1 MAICKLNDNWLR
13 TSSCGYQLGA
23 ITMIYAVNAS
33 DIETTTIDTTD
44 GQEVSGITF
53 ATGAEVYQLE
63 PARNSASW
71 SDTLVVNDN
80 GTKYRTHLVAFNLLG
95 NYSKEQADVVDAISL
110 GKYVIVVAKA
120 DGGYVMLGRLNG
132 LEATVATI
140 GGSENDSV
148 PNGLQV
154 SMEANQAEVALPLS
168 AEAVTALLAKKKRV
182 TPELVPITDNVVNS
196 TGDAPLRLR
205 VIYTKNPMDTG
216 DQAFMTFYVGAGL
229 DQENRLDF
237 ESTGWPP
244 SPTVGG
250 PASLTYEPE
259 CANVYDGSGSSRRI
273 VGSDIVINDLHGATT
288 FVVTSRT
295 MVEVYQVV

>member
-53 ATGAEVYQLE
+53 AQGAEVYSLE

-140 GGSENDSV
+140 GGSEDDSV

-168 AEAVTALLAKKKRV
+168 AEAVTALLAKKK
-182 TPELVPITDNVVNS
+182 
-196 TGDAPLRLR
+196 G
-205 VIYTKNPMDTG
+205 
-216 DQAFMTFYVGAGL
+216 
-229 DQENRLDF
+229 
-237 ESTGWPP
+237 
-244 SPTVGG
+244 
-250 PASLTYEPE
+250 
-259 CANVYDGSGSSRRI
+259 
-273 VGSDIVINDLHGATT
+273 
-288 FVVTSRT
+288 
-295 MVEVYQVV
+295 

>member
-13 TSSCGYQLGA
+13 DTSCGYNLGS
-23 ITMIYAVNAS
+23 ITMIWAINAS
-33 DIETTTIDTTD
+33 DLTTTTVDTSD
-44 GQEVSGITF
+44 GQVVTGLTF
-53 ATGAEVYQLE
+53 AAGANVYQLE

-110 GKYVIVVAKA
+110 GKYTVVVQKA

-140 GGSENDSV
+140 GGSEDNSV

-168 AEAVTALLAKKKRV
+168 STAVTQLLAKKK
-182 TPELVPITDNVVNS
+182 S
-196 TGDAPLRLR
+196 
-205 VIYTKNPMDTG
+205 
-216 DQAFMTFYVGAGL
+216 
-229 DQENRLDF
+229 
-237 ESTGWPP
+237 
-244 SPTVGG
+244 
-250 PASLTYEPE
+250 
-259 CANVYDGSGSSRRI
+259 
-273 VGSDIVINDLHGATT
+273 
-288 FVVTSRT
+288 
-295 MVEVYQVV
+295 